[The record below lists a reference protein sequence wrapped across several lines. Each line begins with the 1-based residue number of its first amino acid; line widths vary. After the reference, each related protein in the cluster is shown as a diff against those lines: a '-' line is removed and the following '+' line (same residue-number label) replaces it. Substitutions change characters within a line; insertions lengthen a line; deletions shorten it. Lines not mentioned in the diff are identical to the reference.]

1 MDNFEKR
8 MRALLAAALPG
19 TDVSHLSPREF
30 CVWQRVG
37 RRTLPVVYPRDL
49 VVVVDEDLLD
59 NIQVAT
65 ETEFQ
70 SRLGPKLARSLL
82 RALVGYDPQSKNPNP
97 FVVSLANAPQDQAA
111 RPAPAPLSAPTITA
125 SISPPV
131 SVPNVATV
139 ANPRSGG
146 KLRPAVAH

>member
-19 TDVSHLSPREF
+19 TDVTHLSPREF

-37 RRTLPVVYPRDL
+37 RLTPPTVYPRDL
-49 VVVVDEDLLD
+49 VVVVDDDLLGD
-59 NIQVAT
+59 IQVAT

-82 RALVGYDPQSKNPNP
+82 RALVGYDPASKNPNP
-97 FVVSLANAPQDQAA
+97 FVVSLADSPQDQVARAA
-111 RPAPAPLSAPTITA
+111 SL
-125 SISPPV
+125 
-131 SVPNVATV
+131 TV
-139 ANPRSGG
+139 AAVTNPRSATM
-146 KLRPAVAH
+146 RPAVAH